1 MALPILGILGMIF
14 KPIAGAF
21 TNWQDRKKAKLESD
35 LLIQTAMT
43 HAKIERLSTGQKADI
58 AWENL
63 SVTNSGWKDEWF
75 TIVLSIPAILVF
87 MPGMVDTV
95 LQGFRALQE
104 CPDWYQWMLGIAV
117 GSAFGYRRIAD
128 FMKLRKGD

>member
-1 MALPILGILGMIF
+1 MALPILGILGMIL
-14 KPIAGAF
+14 KPVAGIF
-21 TNWQDRKKAKLESD
+21 TNSQDRKKAKLHSD
-35 LLIQTAMT
+35 LAIQTAMT
-43 HAKIERLSTGQKADI
+43 QAKIDRLSTGQKADI

-87 MPGMVDTV
+87 VPGMVEYV
-95 LQGFRALQE
+95 RAGFEALQQ

-117 GSAFGYRRIAD
+117 GSAFGYRKIAD
-128 FMKLRKGD
+128 FMKLKKGD